1 VGQIVVGTCES
12 EVEYMLLD
20 RPGSSPPKDDAA
32 VRGRRVSPRC
42 DLHVCERGLYQTRLV
57 LSGQM
62 PSPSLGVQRREREYI
77 PLFLLLHQLKCM
89 GSSLRLYM
97 YSCLVISHCEI
108 MVKQLGMHITLKL
121 EFSGIL
127 GDSWMR

>member
-1 VGQIVVGTCES
+1 MQEKEKRNIFPFSPLHS
-12 EVEYMLLD
+12 E
-20 RPGSSPPKDDAA
+20 
-32 VRGRRVSPRC
+32 RRRRH
-42 DLHVCERGLYQTRLV
+42 LTRLV

-127 GDSWMR
+127 GDSWMRSTREKLMIHSDLSQNSHHAIT